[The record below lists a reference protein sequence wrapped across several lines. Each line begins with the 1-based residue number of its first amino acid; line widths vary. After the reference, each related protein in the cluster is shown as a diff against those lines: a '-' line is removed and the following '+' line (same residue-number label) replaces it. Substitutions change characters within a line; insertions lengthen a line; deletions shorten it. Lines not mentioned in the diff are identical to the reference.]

1 MHKLVCIT
9 EDNFLEVNN
18 FFKANNVI
26 LTDSMWNSYVTN
38 LKEKLG
44 SFWVAIKEDDN
55 IIAILMLE
63 RNTFYKPYANTARLY
78 MVGNLYVDD
87 DDSIFFRAFKSI
99 QSYADKL
106 SIKNIL
112 YSIQF
117 DDDLTPYI
125 NFGFL
130 PNHIDIF
137 AGEVVLSYTVY

>member
-1 MHKLVCIT
+1 MHKLVCVT

-44 SFWVAIKEDDN
+44 SFWVAIKEDNN

-63 RNTFYKPYANTARLY
+63 RNTFYKPYMNTARLY
-78 MVGNLYVDD
+78 MVGNLYVEDV
-87 DDSIFFRAFKSI
+87 DSIFFRAFKSI

-112 YSIQF
+112 YGIKF

>member
-18 FFKANNVI
+18 FFKVNNI
-26 LTDSMWNSYVTN
+26 TLTDSKWNFYVTN

-44 SFWVAIKEDDN
+44 SFWVAIKEDGN

-78 MVGNLYVDD
+78 MVGNLYVEDV
-87 DDSIFFRAFKSI
+87 DSIFFRAFKSI

-112 YSIQF
+112 YGIQF